1 MVSFLFGCRK
11 YDSLPNTNSP
21 NYAQLQQQF
30 FNTGTTADIA
40 IKKLAADIRRQD
52 SLFHFLPAFVKKN
65 GIPRWDK
72 VVYSSNHSNSG
83 SQLSTYGVNAAGSL
97 TKHSQ
102 NSTNE
107 GSQGIFFIPLQ
118 AQNANTIQSYIVAY
132 KHNDSLYTY
141 RLYNRDSLNAIRP
154 KTSIAKNNLL
164 NTQAVFGY
172 FEQTVNNRDGITIES
187 PVSGKIKN
195 VEIAFHATRNNH
207 VNSTQSL
214 NGTMASVSC
223 EMSIEVTISY
233 SLEVTL
239 DGNTI
244 YITESYS
251 VSLTIII
258 DCTGGG
264 SCNCATPKDNIIDG
278 VGGTGNTN
286 GNWWDYGTGYPY
298 FPWNPSGISGGSGP
312 YEPDWSWWWT
322 GFGGGGGGA
331 TPLQNFV
338 TTLSPS
344 QTYFW
349 NDPNNFFIVSTLT
362 NRLNQSNYS
371 LEEQD
376 FVRWAIDYLS
386 NNPSVNFQD
395 FYNQFLSPD
404 EGLDESSDLSFWDVP
419 NNTFPPQNL
428 PAWSSFESAYPKR
441 SDPLY
446 DSPAKLYASIGG
458 AVLTKVGPNSTA
470 NTCAARVSK
479 ALNYS
484 GVNIPHIPNQT
495 YQGSD
500 GKYYF
505 LGAENLNRWMR
516 KTFGCA
522 NPNTAIG
529 EYYNANSV
537 HYNASQAGTK
547 GANLPSLLTGIKGI
561 YSMVSSNYNWATG
574 HADILFPNATCD
586 PNGGCHFDGPIRYID
601 VWKLQ

>member
-322 GFGGGGGGA
+322 GGGSTGGGGFPYEIIPDPNVLG
-331 TPLQNFV
+331 NFV
-338 TTLSPS
+338 DDPNVFEDDPTQVTFDYDQNPWPNISNVLSPS
-344 QTYFW
+344 QFVGYDYRNCLDLTKDQIAKAGLRDLGYGSAFKVYDA
-349 NDPNNFFIVSTLT
+349 NGGPYPSIAKSGINYIITKLQAGKPVIVGVDNRPGTPSSKNADGKTDHFITIVGTGQDSQGKYLT
-362 NRLNQSNYS
+362 FYDNATNLTSKGCS
-371 LEEQD
+371 
-376 FVRWAIDYLS
+376 S
-386 NNPSVNFQD
+386 NN
-395 FYNQFLSPD
+395 
-404 EGLDESSDLSFWDVP
+404 
-419 NNTFPPQNL
+419 
-428 PAWSSFESAYPKR
+428 
-441 SDPLY
+441 
-446 DSPAKLYASIGG
+446 KLYY
-458 AVLTKVGPNSTA
+458 N
-470 NTCAARVSK
+470 
-479 ALNYS
+479 
-484 GVNIPHIPNQT
+484 
-495 YQGSD
+495 
-500 GKYYF
+500 
-505 LGAENLNRWMR
+505 EN
-516 KTFGCA
+516 
-522 NPNTAIG
+522 
-529 EYYNANSV
+529 
-537 HYNASQAGTK
+537 
-547 GANLPSLLTGIKGI
+547 TGII
-561 YSMVSSNYNWATG
+561 TG
-574 HADILFPNATCD
+574 FSAA
-586 PNGGCHFDGPIRYID
+586 NGAPPTYYDYIVTQIR
-601 VWKLQ
+601 KNQ